1 MKICRE
7 CNVLYQQQVMSCQEC
22 KKDVEEISFGQVLEL
37 TQKVAFRKHI
47 GGEDAHELTD
57 PYKQYHIRSYLKDRS
72 LFLEFDLYKNRLK
85 HGNQLKRFF
94 IAPINV
100 TAVINLPWF
109 FFNIVASNLFQM
121 QHTKFCRRCNS
132 KYIPGQHSTDDCDYN
147 IEYFHILDDILSGE
161 IVNHKAIY
169 HAHFQEMKKKGS
181 RSAYGDLFD
190 RPVRWEGFLDLLSIG
205 LSIAFW
211 LYVAANISYPYFEVL
226 MQKLNQI
233 GAYELGLP

>member
-1 MKICRE
+1 MGCSPRFRVRGLYSIHFSSLIIFSPFGLRFSKIFQEPEGKTMKICRE

-94 IAPINV
+94 IAPI
-100 TAVINLPWF
+100 
-109 FFNIVASNLFQM
+109 
-121 QHTKFCRRCNS
+121 
-132 KYIPGQHSTDDCDYN
+132 
-147 IEYFHILDDILSGE
+147 
-161 IVNHKAIY
+161 
-169 HAHFQEMKKKGS
+169 
-181 RSAYGDLFD
+181 
-190 RPVRWEGFLDLLSIG
+190 
-205 LSIAFW
+205 
-211 LYVAANISYPYFEVL
+211 
-226 MQKLNQI
+226 
-233 GAYELGLP
+233 